1 MFCHI
6 IELTAKPGQARRAVE
21 IIGNQAIPTV
31 IQPAEGFVDEI
42 VLLSLS
48 DPNHVTA
55 FSFWQNKDY
64 SDKFD
69 AYGFDAVTVMV
80 QETLAAPPERRPFD
94 VGASTNPRIQ
104 GWVRIPPALGRAN
117 GPVVGAPR
125 SDLGGITDLAA
136 NMFQGMVGVMTNPMS
151 MFTLGERILSGTAG
165 QASAAQPGGAANSTM
180 FCHIIELTAKPGQ
193 ARKVVEII
201 GEQAIPTIIQPA
213 EGFVDEIVLLSQ
225 SDPNHVTAFS
235 FWENK
240 DYSDKFDA
248 YGFNAVTVL
257 VQDVLAA
264 PPERRPFDV
273 GASTNPRIHG
283 WTTRPP
289 VGPSIGGMTGS
300 VQDLGSLSAMAG
312 NMFQGM
318 LGIITNPMSIFSLGN
333 RLLSASGLSGR
344 RGQGRNG

>member
-1 MFCHI
+1 RVCGTEHPGPPQPLFGPNPITPTAPPPRVPPDKMMAPLPRRTGIASAAVVGPASPVSERSSTMFCHI

-136 NMFQGMVGVMTNPMS
+136 NMFQGMVGV
-151 MFTLGERILSGTAG
+151 
-165 QASAAQPGGAANSTM
+165 
-180 FCHIIELTAKPGQ
+180 
-193 ARKVVEII
+193 
-201 GEQAIPTIIQPA
+201 
-213 EGFVDEIVLLSQ
+213 
-225 SDPNHVTAFS
+225 
-235 FWENK
+235 
-240 DYSDKFDA
+240 
-248 YGFNAVTVL
+248 
-257 VQDVLAA
+257 
-264 PPERRPFDV
+264 
-273 GASTNPRIHG
+273 
-283 WTTRPP
+283 
-289 VGPSIGGMTGS
+289 
-300 VQDLGSLSAMAG
+300 
-312 NMFQGM
+312 
-318 LGIITNPMSIFSLGN
+318 
-333 RLLSASGLSGR
+333 
-344 RGQGRNG
+344 